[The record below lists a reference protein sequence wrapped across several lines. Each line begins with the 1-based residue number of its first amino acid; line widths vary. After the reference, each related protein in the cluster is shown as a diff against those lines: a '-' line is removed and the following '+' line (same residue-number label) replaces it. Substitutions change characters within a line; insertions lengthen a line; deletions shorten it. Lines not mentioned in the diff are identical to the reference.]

1 MICPLLLILIS
12 CGTVGN
18 ALALFRRRRDDGN
31 ARWSRNVL
39 CRVASVRRY
48 ASRSAWCVLIRGL
61 WFGAAFHNGRA
72 RRILDRNAARQ
83 PWVTRSGELRNR
95 GRRDARTRR
104 GRSWRADSW
113 RVGLGIST
121 REKNVRISGR
131 FIPLGEQ
138 GLRQNNLGL
147 RGLPGGGRSP
157 AKPVYDGQ
165 NSLFIRE
172 IYFYCGSLAR
182 SKWSKALKALA
193 KP

>member
-12 CGTVGN
+12 CRTVGN

-48 ASRSAWCVLIRGL
+48 ASRSARCVLIRGL

-83 PWVTRSGELRNR
+83 PWVTRSGELGKR

-104 GRSWRADSW
+104 RRRWRESID
-113 RVGLGIST
+113 
-121 REKNVRISGR
+121 
-131 FIPLGEQ
+131 
-138 GLRQNNLGL
+138 
-147 RGLPGGGRSP
+147 RGAVGGRAANALCP
-157 AKPVYDGQ
+157 HLFVYAICD
-165 NSLFIRE
+165 
-172 IYFYCGSLAR
+172 AR
-182 SKWSKALKALA
+182 
-193 KP
+193 